1 MSAFDPLPTLAWT
14 QYRAAMLSGFLSF
27 LGMLTIAI
35 AMDWLACTRIAAY
48 RTDYEYSY
56 RPGAVRYAILVLV
69 AALAAYMQAT
79 YDPARQPIISLVV
92 STGLLLAWAYFGW
105 RDVERGL
112 VPSDLAPKRYADT
125 DY

>member
-1 MSAFDPLPTLAWT
+1 MRTLGWT
-14 QYRAAMLSGFLSF
+14 QYCAAMLSCFLSF
-27 LGMLTIAI
+27 LGMLAIAI
-35 AMDWLACTRIAAY
+35 AMDWLACTRVAAY

-79 YDPARQPIISLVV
+79 YDPARQPIAGLVA
-92 STGLLLAWAYFGW
+92 STCLLLAWAYLAW

-112 VPSDLAPKRYADT
+112 VPTNLVPKRYADT